1 MGGDGLRPQLGC
13 FAYCSSECWN
23 AQISEG
29 RATGNYWLG
38 KPASSGEP
46 FLLQKVL
53 RSCGRK
59 QCSFRGAALDPY
71 GVLMKLCRAPGV
83 CSLTWGL
90 LSAVSFDRCGAPFV
104 YLWSLL
110 PWFLSPV
117 LRILSVGGFFAGES
131 PILSAHNLVVSL

>member
-1 MGGDGLRPQLGC
+1 MPRSQKEEPQGTIDWVNQHPVENLSC
-13 FAYCSSECWN
+13 FRRYCEVVTESSAPSVGQPW
-23 AQISEG
+23 
-29 RATGNYWLG
+29 T
-38 KPASSGEP
+38 
-46 FLLQKVL
+46 
-53 RSCGRK
+53 
-59 QCSFRGAALDPY
+59 Y
-71 GVLMKLCRAPGV
+71 GVLRKLCPAPGV

-90 LSAVSFDRCGAPFV
+90 LFAVIFDRCGAPFV